1 MTAAGQSD
9 DIRLVS
15 LVSAKLCHDLLGP
28 LSALSMVA
36 ESLEDE
42 APDMMATSRT
52 MILDSAAKAINRL
65 SFFRAAIGR
74 GQNLGSNEARGLIEK
89 VLAETK
95 VMTRWNDTLSAGAG
109 DAGPAMLK
117 LALNLAYLAG
127 HAIIGSGAVAVR
139 LDGSAAAP
147 LIAVTAT
154 GQRLIFDDAARRAL
168 LAGATENGAAVAGL
182 DPRAAYPYYAGRT
195 AAALGLALSLPDG
208 QAGTLEIR
216 AGRG

>member
-1 MTAAGQSD
+1 MTIAAQSD

-28 LSALSMVA
+28 LSALNMIA

-42 APDMMATSRT
+42 DPDMLATSRT

-89 VLAETK
+89 VLAESK
-95 VMTRWNDTLSAGAG
+95 VTTRWDDSLSGQAG
-109 DAGPAMLK
+109 DSGPSLLK

-127 HAIIGSGAVAVR
+127 HAIIGGGAIVVR
-139 LDGSAAAP
+139 LDGNAAAP
-147 LIAVTAT
+147 TIAVTAT
-154 GQRLIFDDAARRAL
+154 AQRLNFEDAARRAL
-168 LAGATENGAAVAGL
+168 IAGAAADEAAVANL
-182 DPRAAYPYYAGRT
+182 DARAAYAYYAGRV
-195 AAALGLALSLPDG
+195 AANLGLALNLPD
-208 QAGTLEIR
+208 AKAATLEILAAR
-216 AGRG
+216 R